1 MSQPPLA
8 QLTPLQQT
16 ILDVVHKYPGQF
28 SRSGLAKMLVG
39 AKSWQNKD
47 FPEYGRLSK
56 HRRKDIGYQVEI
68 LLQQAYLQL
77 DGHEH
82 LVRASTLSGAGE
94 AG

>member
-16 ILDVVHKYPGQF
+16 ILDVVRKYPGQF

-56 HRRKDIGYQVEI
+56 YRRKDIGYQVEI

-77 DGHEH
+77 NGHEH
-82 LVRASTLSGAGE
+82 LILASTLNEAGE